1 MERTTPN
8 EDGFFEVS
16 SSFDTSGG
24 FHEYV
29 FDTDELVEYTR
40 IDGRTFDSFK
50 SFAIK
55 IVMSAQNTAKTPE
68 IKDFR
73 AIAVF

>member
-55 IVMSAQNTAKTPE
+55 IVMKSDNPSYVPKIQDMRTVAS
-68 IKDFR
+68 F
-73 AIAVF
+73 